1 MPITADARTART
13 LRFHTWLHAALGV
26 IGLIFAVY
34 LIYPK
39 AHRLINGDPRVLG
52 RGVVANVALLF
63 GSLMFLRNA
72 RHFHRG
78 ADALKR

>member
-1 MPITADARTART
+1 MPTTASTRATRT
-13 LRFHTWLHAALGV
+13 LRLHSWLHAVLG
-26 IGLIFAVY
+26 IAGLMFAVV

-52 RGVVANVALLF
+52 RGAVANLALLF

-72 RHFHRG
+72 RYFRRV
-78 ADALKR
+78 ASTQR

>member
-1 MPITADARTART
+1 VAITADARAARM

-26 IGLIFAVY
+26 IGLVFAIY

-52 RGVVANVALLF
+52 RGAVANVALLF

-72 RHFHRG
+72 RHFRRSV
-78 ADALKR
+78 DAIKR